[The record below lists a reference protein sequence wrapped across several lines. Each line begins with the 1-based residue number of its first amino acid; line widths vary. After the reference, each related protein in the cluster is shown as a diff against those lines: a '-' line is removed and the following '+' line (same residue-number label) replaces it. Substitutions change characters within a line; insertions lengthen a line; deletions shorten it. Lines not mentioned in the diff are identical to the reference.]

1 VAESDKQEQ
10 ILSAARR
17 LMLRQ
22 GLRAT
27 SMEAIAAEAR
37 VAKPTLYK
45 YFPDKNAVFEAIVAR
60 LMVALH
66 QGVEAAL
73 QGEGTVVTRLTAA
86 LGAKYQAIDSLLE
99 GSPHADELY
108 DEHEKVRPEVR
119 ASEEA
124 IERMV
129 AEALGQAGV
138 KQPELLTRLLLDA
151 AWGIKRKARDAA
163 EVGPALRLLVERLVG
178 PEVRG

>member
-1 VAESDKQEQ
+1 MAESDRQEQ
-10 ILSAARR
+10 ILMAARR

-45 YFPDKNAVFEAIVAR
+45 YFPDKNAVFEAIVAG
-60 LMVALH
+60 LMLALH
-66 QGVEAAL
+66 QAVVTAL
-73 QGEGTVVTRLTAA
+73 QGDGTVVERLTAA
-86 LGAKYQAIDSLLE
+86 LMAKYAAIDQLLE
-99 GSPHADELY
+99 GSPHAAELY

-129 AEALGQAGV
+129 TEALGRAGA

-151 AWGIKRKARDAA
+151 AWGIKRKARDAGQLA
-163 EVGPALRLLVERLVG
+163 PAIRLLVERLVG

>member
-1 VAESDKQEQ
+1 MAEIDRQEQ

-45 YFPDKNAVFEAIVAR
+45 YFPDKNAVFEAIVAG
-60 LMVALH
+60 LMAELH
-66 QGVEAAL
+66 QQFVAAL
-73 QGEGTVVTRLTAA
+73 RGEGTVVARLAAA
-86 LGAKYQAIDSLLE
+86 LSAKYEAIDRLLGE
-99 GSPHADELY
+99 SPHADELY

-119 ASEEA
+119 ATEDA
-124 IERMV
+124 IDAMV
-129 AEALGQAGV
+129 AEELRRAGV
-138 KQPELLTRLLLDA
+138 GQPELLTRLLLDA
-151 AWGIKRKARDAA
+151 AWGIKRKARDLG
-163 EVGPALRLLVERLVG
+163 EVGPGIRLLVERLVG

>member
-1 VAESDKQEQ
+1 VAEIDRREQ

-17 LMLRQ
+17 LILRQ

-45 YFPDKNAVFEAIVAR
+45 YFGDKNAVFEAIVTE
-60 LMVALH
+60 LMLELHERFVTALH
-66 QGVEAAL
+66 
-73 QGEGTVVTRLTAA
+73 GEGTVVVRLAAA
-86 LGAKYQAIDSLLE
+86 LSAKYAAIDRLLGE
-99 GSPHADELY
+99 SPHADELY

-119 ASEEA
+119 ATEEA
-124 IERMV
+124 IDAMV
-129 AEALGQAGV
+129 AEELAEAGAG
-138 KQPELLTRLLLDA
+138 QPELLTRLLLDA
-151 AWGIKRKARDAA
+151 AWGIKRKARGAV
-163 EVGPALRLLVERLVG
+163 EVGPGIRLLVERLVG

>member
-1 VAESDKQEQ
+1 MADSDKREQ

-17 LMLRQ
+17 LMLLQ

-45 YFPDKNAVFEAIVAR
+45 YFPDKNAVFEAIVAE

-66 QGVEAAL
+66 EAF
-73 QGEGTVVTRLTAA
+73 VAA
-86 LGAKYQAIDSLLE
+86 LGGEGAVAGRLAAALSAKYEAIDRLL
-99 GSPHADELY
+99 GQSPHADELY

-124 IERMV
+124 IDAMV
-129 AEALGQAGV
+129 AEELRKAGV
-138 KQPELLTRLLLDA
+138 QQPALLARLVLDA
-151 AWGIKRKARDAA
+151 AWGIKRKARNPGDV
-163 EVGPALRLLVERLVG
+163 EPAIRLLVERLVG
-178 PEVRG
+178 PEVR

>member
-1 VAESDKQEQ
+1 MADIDKREQ

-17 LMLRQ
+17 LILRQ

-45 YFPDKNAVFEAIVAR
+45 YFPDKNAVFEAIVAG
-60 LMVALH
+60 LMAALH
-66 QGVEAAL
+66 QGVVAAL
-73 QGEGTVVTRLTAA
+73 RGEGDVVERVSAA
-86 LGAKYQAIDSLLE
+86 LAAKYGAIDSLLE
-99 GSPHADELY
+99 GSPHAAELY

-124 IERMV
+124 IEKLV
-129 AEALGQAGV
+129 ADELGKAGA
-138 KQPELLTRLLLDA
+138 KQPELMTRLLLDA
-151 AWGIKRKARDAA
+151 AWGIKRKARDPAG
-163 EVGPALRLLVERLVG
+163 VGPGIRLLVERLVG
-178 PEVRG
+178 SEVAG